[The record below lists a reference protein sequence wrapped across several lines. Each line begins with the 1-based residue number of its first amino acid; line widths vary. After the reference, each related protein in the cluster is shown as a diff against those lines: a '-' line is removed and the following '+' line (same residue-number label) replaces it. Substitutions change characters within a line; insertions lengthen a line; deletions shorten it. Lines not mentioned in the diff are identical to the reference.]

1 MTTNGAVPFPATDI
15 GGAGPALCAATAGG
29 RLGARFGPYAAGDFE
44 ITIGATAPTRII
56 PSALHYF
63 RDECIAIARPGI
75 PAAGYARGRPALD
88 DVAAWSRA
96 VRLDAPGDRPPLIL
110 LGAPLRADAA
120 QLAPDART
128 VTLASRSH
136 PFALAPR
143 LALNRSWFDASSAAF
158 LARGPLRMRASLAG
172 DTIVARSFW
181 PADFR
186 IGDDLPLASLPKDLP
201 AALALRQAMREDP
214 SGGAQLPF
222 AARVIWE
229 RRGSLRGCK
238 DKPVL
243 AIIVNGAQGDDD
255 EAWAGHF
262 AIATGRRAPDG
273 GIADLLVD
281 NFYALDIVSE
291 KGILAAPVPLD
302 NYFGDLNRGQ
312 AWYRPSFI
320 LVATLR
326 GEAAPRLVQGA
337 FNRVYQQ
344 FWRHQLGYSHSTMN
358 CTGISVDVLRT
369 LGWKVPAR
377 PPGRGLRTWLAI
389 QLAIPWTLLRER
401 SLAKARMAAEY
412 LSEDATRVF
421 PAAAF
426 EEVGADLLRLAER
439 GDDAGD
445 GSLASMLAR
454 DLDSLTLLR
463 IPQFPSSRS
472 FGAAPVVSAEE
483 YRSVV
488 PRNPAD
494 MKIVPVPPRPFPR
507 ELRDPDLLPR
517 PRRPS
522 DAPVA
527 VWMLVVAL
535 VALACGWALALLA

>member
-1 MTTNGAVPFPATDI
+1 MTTNGATPFPATD
-15 GGAGPALCAATAGG
+15 GAGAGPALRLATDSG
-29 RLGARFGPYAAGDFE
+29 RLGLRFGPYSAGDFE
-44 ITIGATAPTRII
+44 ITTGAFAPTRII

-63 RDECIAIARPGI
+63 SDECIAVPRPGI
-75 PAAGYARGRPALD
+75 PAAGYARRSRTLD
-88 DVAAWSRA
+88 DVVAWSRD

-128 VTLASRSH
+128 VTLSGRSH
-136 PFALAPR
+136 PFGLAAR

-158 LARGPLRMRASLAG
+158 LSQRPLHMRASLADG
-172 DTIVARSFW
+172 TVVGRSFW

-186 IGDDLPLASLPKDLP
+186 IGDDPPHAALPEDMP
-201 AALALRQAMREDP
+201 AALALRLAMREDP
-214 SGGAQLPF
+214 HGGAQLPF
-222 AARVIWE
+222 AARVIWT
-229 RRGSLRGCK
+229 RRGTPRGCK

-243 AIIVNGAQGDDD
+243 AIVVNGAQGDDD

-262 AIATGRRAPDG
+262 AIATGRLAPDG
-273 GIADLLVD
+273 GIGDLLVD

-312 AWYRPSFI
+312 SWYRPSFI

-326 GEAAPRLVQGA
+326 DEAAPRLVQGA

-358 CTGISVDVLRT
+358 CTGISVDVLRA
-369 LGWKVPAR
+369 LGWRIPAR
-377 PPGRGLRTWLAI
+377 PPGQGLRAW
-389 QLAIPWTLLRER
+389 LAIPWTLLREH
-401 SLAKARMAAEY
+401 SLARARMASEY

-426 EEVGADLLRLAER
+426 EEVGADLLRLGEQGAA
-439 GDDAGD
+439 AGD
-445 GSLASMLAR
+445 GRLASMLAH
-454 DLDSLTLLR
+454 DLESLVLLR
-463 IPQFPSSRS
+463 IPQFPSSRP
-472 FGAAPVVSAEE
+472 FGAAPVVSTGE
-483 YRSVV
+483 YRSVL
-488 PRNPAD
+488 PPNPAD

-507 ELRDPDLLPR
+507 ELRDPDLLP
-517 PRRPS
+517 PRRRSS

-527 VWMLVVAL
+527 FWAL
-535 VALACGWALALLA
+535 LLASIALGCAWALARALLA

>member
-1 MTTNGAVPFPATDI
+1 MTTKGAAPFPATD
-15 GGAGPALCAATAGG
+15 GAGPDLRPATDDRQFGP
-29 RLGARFGPYAAGDFE
+29 RFGPYPAGDFE
-44 ITIGATAPTRII
+44 ITTGATAATRII
-56 PSALHYF
+56 PSALCYF
-63 RDECIAIARPGI
+63 RDECIAVPRPGV
-75 PAAGYARGRPALD
+75 PAAGYARRMRTLD
-88 DVAAWSRA
+88 DVVAWSHD

-128 VTLASRSH
+128 ITLSGRSF
-136 PFALAPR
+136 PFALASR
-143 LALNRSWFDASSAAF
+143 LALNRSWFDASSATF
-158 LARGPLRMRASLAG
+158 LSGHPLRMRASFSDG
-172 DTIVARSFW
+172 TIVGRSFW

-186 IGDDLPLASLPKDLP
+186 VGDGLPFAALSKDAP
-201 AALALRQAMREDP
+201 AALALRQAMREAP
-214 SGGAQLPF
+214 RGGAQLPF
-222 AARVIWE
+222 AARVIWK
-229 RRGSLRGCK
+229 RGGTLQECK

-262 AIATGRRAPDG
+262 AIATGRLAPDG

-291 KGILAAPVPLD
+291 KGILPAPVPLD

-312 AWYRPSFI
+312 SWYRPSFI

-326 GEAAPRLVQGA
+326 DEAAPRLVQGA

-358 CTGISVDVLRT
+358 CTGISVDVLGA
-369 LGWKVPAR
+369 LGWKIPGR
-377 PPGRGLRTWLAI
+377 PPAQALRTWLAI

-401 SLAKARMAAEY
+401 SLAKARMACEY
-412 LSEDATRVF
+412 LAEDATRVF

-426 EEVGADLLRLAER
+426 EEAGADLLRLAQR
-439 GDDAGD
+439 GVDAGD
-445 GSLASMLAR
+445 GPLASMLAR
-454 DLDSLTLLR
+454 DLESLVLLR
-463 IPQFPSSRS
+463 IPQFPSSRP
-472 FGAAPVVSAEE
+472 FGAAPVVSTGE

-488 PRNPAD
+488 PANPAD

-507 ELRDPDLLPR
+507 ELRDPDLLP
-517 PRRPS
+517 PQRRSS

-527 VWMLVVAL
+527 FWAL
-535 VALACGWALALLA
+535 LLAIIALGCGWALARALLA